1 MDRKWHI
8 WTWGI
13 FNSDTELKLSTEI
26 KLNIKLGVWV
36 KHPNFSSQ
44 ESGMDNKLNIQ
55 TWGTYNSDTE
65 IKLRK
70 VIKTN

>member
-13 FNSDTELKLSTEI
+13 FYSDTELKLSKEI
-26 KLNIKLGVWV
+26 KLKIKLGVWV
-36 KHPNFSSQ
+36 KHPNLSSQ

-55 TWGTYNSDTE
+55 TWGTYNSDT
-65 IKLRK
+65 
-70 VIKTN
+70 